1 MLSWELKETLE
12 NQPLNFAHD
21 ETEAERCQG
30 IIQGHIAG
38 TDGFFAFFPSSK
50 WCPSFAILDGCLSV
64 ALASFLILNWAFAG
78 FILALPRFCG
88 TL

>member
-38 TDGFFAFFPSSK
+38 TDGFFAVPPQNGVLPLPFLMVVSLSLLPPS
-50 WCPSFAILDGCLSV
+50 
-64 ALASFLILNWAFAG
+64 
-78 FILALPRFCG
+78 
-88 TL
+88 